1 MKFLHA
7 ADIHLD
13 SPPAGVARAGAVPA
27 HVRHDATRRA
37 FSALVD
43 LARREQVDFV
53 LIAGDLYDSEQRD
66 FGTALFFAREMAR
79 LVPIPCVMIRGNH
92 DAQSQIT
99 KSFQPPP
106 NVRVLS
112 SRRAETVLLDGVAIH
127 GRSFPD
133 RAVAEDFASAYPAR
147 VPGRFNVGLLHTSLE
162 GAEGHDTY
170 APCSV
175 ETLRALGYDYWALGH
190 IHTRRIVERSPSI
203 VFPGNIQG
211 RNPREVGARGCMIVT
226 AEGGAVTD
234 IVFHAVDVMRW
245 AAVRVGLDGV
255 EDRAALAGRVRE
267 RMDETRAAADGRPVL
282 VRVFLEGATGLHGS
296 LLADPSGIEGE
307 CRLAAETAGGEVHVE
322 RVVIET
328 RQKAESVADVL
339 ALASLEPAFRA
350 SFEEEGL
357 VERLLE
363 ETRRLRSALPGDVA
377 DAVPADRDGLER
389 MLDEAWALVGGAFGA
404 P

>member
-13 SPPAGVARAGAVPA
+13 SPPAGVARAGAVPP

-37 FSALVD
+37 FAAMVD
-43 LARREQVDFV
+43 LARREQVAFV

-79 LVPIPCVMIRGNH
+79 LAPIPCVMIRGNH

-106 NVRVLS
+106 NVQALS

-133 RAVAEDFASAYPAR
+133 RAVPEDFASAYPAR
-147 VPGRFNVGLLHTSLE
+147 VPGRFNIGLLHTSLE

-190 IHTRRIVERSPSI
+190 IHTRRIVEQAPPI

-226 AEGGAVTD
+226 ADGGAVTD
-234 IVFHAVDVMRW
+234 IAFHALDVMRW
-245 AAVRVGLDGV
+245 AVVRVGLDGAG
-255 EDRAALAGRVRE
+255 DRAAMAELVRA
-267 RMDETRAAADGRPVL
+267 RMSEARHAAEGRPVL
-282 VRVFLEGATGLHGS
+282 VRVVLEGATGLHGS
-296 LLADPSGIEGE
+296 LLADPAGAEAE
-307 CRLAAETAGGEVHVE
+307 CRLAAEAAGGEVHVE
-322 RVVIET
+322 RVMVET
-328 RQKAESVADVL
+328 RGAVKAVADVL

-350 SFEEEGL
+350 SFGEEGL

-377 DAVPADRDGLER
+377 DAVPADRDGLELL
-389 MLDEAWALVGGAFGA
+389 LDEAWALVGGAFGA